1 MLESGSTGW
10 QQHNWVGGPHAVA
23 CLSGSVILVVGEGKG
38 VLGLWGDSILSWERS
53 GLVGKGAARCQGT

>member
-1 MLESGSTGW
+1 M
-10 QQHNWVGGPHAVA
+10 A